1 MIRLMGEPE
10 PKPEAEQ
17 GAADQLDPAAVV
29 HLPVLVHSGKV
40 EDLKRQVQS
49 DREGQA
55 AAAGA
60 AVPQAVPNTVASSGA
75 ATPNAPSTAAPAPS
89 DSPSRSI
96 QRKLLEGKVIE
107 AIRQVYDPEIPVN
120 LYDLGLIYEIAV
132 ADDNSVKV
140 KMTLTAPA
148 CPVAGSLP
156 GEVERRIE
164 NIPEVKSADV
174 ELVWDPPWT
183 RDRMSE
189 AAQLE
194 LGLF

>member
-1 MIRLMGEPE
+1 MSDTN
-10 PKPEAEQ
+10 PKTSAEQ
-17 GAADQLDPAAVV
+17 TGAADEGAVV

-40 EDLKRQVQS
+40 DELKRLAQS

-55 AAAGA
+55 AA
-60 AVPQAVPNTVASSGA
+60 
-75 ATPNAPSTAAPAPS
+75 TAAPVPAGAEASTAVAGAPAPT

-148 CPVAGSLP
+148 CPVAGTLP
-156 GEVERRIE
+156 AEVERRIE
-164 NIPEVKSADV
+164 NVPEVKSAEV

>member
-1 MIRLMGEPE
+1 MSDPDPKASVEPTT
-10 PKPEAEQ
+10 AS
-17 GAADQLDPAAVV
+17 DPGAVV
-29 HLPVLVHSGKV
+29 HLPVLVHSGKAD
-40 EDLKRQVQS
+40 ELKRLVQS

-55 AAAGA
+55 AAATAVGPAGA
-60 AVPQAVPNTVASSGA
+60 INSSPPA
-75 ATPNAPSTAAPAPS
+75 DAPASP

-156 GEVERRIE
+156 AEVERRIE
-164 NIPEVKSADV
+164 NVPEVKSA
-174 ELVWDPPWT
+174 
-183 RDRMSE
+183 
-189 AAQLE
+189 
-194 LGLF
+194 